1 MIHSGSAAE
10 MPADPLWITPGGA
23 HRAGEDGQDAGMT
36 TSDNGTGSGTGTSG
50 GTPTT
55 DFPPLTRRTADDTL
69 GALVADASRDLS
81 SLVRQ
86 EIALAKAEVRVDVK
100 NALTGGAMFGAAAF
114 LGLLAVVLLSITLA
128 LFLAWLGLEA
138 WLAFLIVTVFFLLV
152 AGVLALVGK
161 RAVSKVG
168 PPERTIRTSKD
179 TATFLKK
186 RGR

>member
-1 MIHSGSAAE
+1 MLQAGGRRGIRWRNR
-10 MPADPLWITPGGA
+10 PDLLWITSRSV
-23 HRAGEDGQDAGMT
+23 HRCTERGQDAVMT
-36 TSDNGTGSGTGTSG
+36 TSGNGTGDA
-50 GTPTT
+50 PTT
-55 DFPPLTRRTADDTL
+55 DFPPLTRRTEDTL

-86 EIALAKAEVRVDVK
+86 EIALAKAELRVDVK
-100 NALTGGAMFGAAAF
+100 NAATAGAMFGAAAF
-114 LGLLAVVLLSITLA
+114 LGLLAVVMLSITLA

-152 AGVLALVGK
+152 AAGLALVGK
-161 RAVSKVG
+161 RKVSKVR

-179 TATFLKK
+179 TASFLKS